1 MNMKSPYLLMVSI
14 FVCSIFIACSGT
26 TDKNAGS
33 GRDGKLITPQN
44 LGEIAGIE
52 WNLTKMTRNNA
63 VVALVEDSQNTFAC
77 DDDGKV
83 TGKATLN
90 RYAGS
95 LKLQQDGRIT
105 WSKAFIM
112 TQMAGEPELMEQ
124 ETNFSQALVQTSHMY
139 SKDSKLILKNQDGST
154 TLEFEQTK

>member
-1 MNMKSPYLLMVSI
+1 MKSPYLMVSI
-14 FVCSIFIACSGT
+14 FVCSILIACAGT
-26 TDKNAGS
+26 PGKNAGS
-33 GRDGKLITPQN
+33 GSDGKLITPQN
-44 LGEIAGIE
+44 LSEINGIE

-63 VVALVEDSQNTFAC
+63 VIALVKDSQTTFAC
-77 DDDGKV
+77 AADGSV

-95 LKLQQDGRIT
+95 LKLQHDGEIT

-124 ETNFSQALVQTSHMY
+124 ETNFSQALVKTSRMY
-139 SKDSKLILKNQDGST
+139 SKDSKLILKNHDGST
-154 TLEFEQTK
+154 ILKFEQIK